1 MDLGN
6 FMKIN
11 ENYNKNHE
19 DEDDDKGG
27 SSSGIE
33 FRYHDIA
40 STEQRDD
47 ALSPEELKRL
57 QAVHKDLHKARV
69 DKQKTTRK
77 ERKEAKEGPANLM
90 TRSAYKGEMGIGGG
104 GTYSKYK
111 THPIAVKFSGIR
123 DQKISAIPSENT
135 AETNQE
141 QKQELENKNENK
153 LRLNYQPGFNPKPRP
168 Y

>member
-1 MDLGN
+1 
-6 FMKIN
+6 MKFN
-11 ENYNKNHE
+11 ENYDKNHE

-27 SSSGIE
+27 AGSGIE
-33 FRYHDIA
+33 FHYHDVA

-57 QAVHKDLHKARV
+57 LTVHKDVHKSRV
-69 DKQKTTRK
+69 DKQKITRK
-77 ERKEAKEGPANLM
+77 ERKEMKEGPVNLT
-90 TRSAYKGEMGIGGG
+90 TRKAYTEGTGYGGG
-104 GTYSKYK
+104 AYSKYK
-111 THPIAVKFSGIR
+111 THPVAAKFSGIR
-123 DQKISAIPSENT
+123 DQKISAIPSENI

-153 LRLNYQPGFNPKPRP
+153 LKLNYQPGFNPKPRP

>member
-1 MDLGN
+1 
-6 FMKIN
+6 MKTN
-11 ENYNKNHE
+11 ENYDQNHE

-27 SSSGIE
+27 SSGGIE
-33 FRYHDIA
+33 SHYQDVS
-40 STEQRDD
+40 STLQRDD
-47 ALSPEELKRL
+47 LLSPEELKRL

-69 DKQKTTRK
+69 DKQKITRK
-77 ERKEAKEGPANLM
+77 ERKQAKEGPLNLT
-90 TRSAYKGEMGIGGG
+90 TRKAYKGGVGTGGG
-104 GTYSKYK
+104 GAYSKYK
-111 THPIAVKFSGIR
+111 THPVAIKFSGIR
-123 DQKISAIPSENT
+123 DLKISAIPSENI

>member
-1 MDLGN
+1 
-6 FMKIN
+6 MKIN
-11 ENYNKNHE
+11 ENYDKNQEDGE
-19 DEDDDKGG
+19 DEKGG
-27 SSSGIE
+27 GSSSSGIE
-33 FRYHDIA
+33 FRYHDVA

-47 ALSPEELKRL
+47 ILSPEELKRL
-57 QAVHKDLHKARV
+57 LAVHKDIHKSRV
-69 DKQKTTRK
+69 DKQKISRK
-77 ERKEAKEGPANLM
+77 ERKEAKEGPANLT
-90 TRSAYKGEMGIGGG
+90 TRKAYQEGKGYGAGY
-104 GTYSKYK
+104 YSKYK

-168 Y
+168 F